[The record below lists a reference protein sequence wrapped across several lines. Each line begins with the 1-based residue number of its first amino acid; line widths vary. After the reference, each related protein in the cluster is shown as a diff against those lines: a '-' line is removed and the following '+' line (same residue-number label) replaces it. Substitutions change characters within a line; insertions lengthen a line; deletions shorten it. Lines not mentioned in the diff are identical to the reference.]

1 MHLLDVDIWMWV
13 QAIAPKTATPA
24 FRQMIWKLFQQP
36 GQWAALVGTSY
47 IPPPI
52 GDTLRSSIRRSYEWG
67 VHTASTVPVGEL
79 ALWLAESAGIT
90 TERAQWIEHF
100 AACVALGEAHNGPA
114 PASKPKKDA
123 GEQRRIK
130 RFPKPLQTSRLDY
143 ELKEF
148 TARARAEAAAAV
160 NAAEP
165 PPAETS
171 EDRPPPAPYELD
183 DRMDTA
189 EDPVAQDP
197 EAAGVVLTDE
207 QLADV
212 MSWGQ
217 TEGVPRF
224 YIFGED
230 SASAYVL
237 RHQTSTVLEFRA
249 RDRRGF
255 GGSDGEFEGQSMS
268 ISDWGAYM
276 RIRMYKYQRE
286 HSRVK

>member
-24 FRQMIWKLFQQP
+24 FRWMIWKLFQQP

-52 GDTLRSSIRRSYEWG
+52 GDTLRSSIRRPYEWG
-67 VHTASTVPVGEL
+67 AHTASTVPVGEL

-90 TERAQWIEHF
+90 TEHAQWIEHF
-100 AACVALGEAHNGPA
+100 AARVASGEAHNGPA
-114 PASKPKKDA
+114 RASKPKKDA

-130 RFPKPLQTSRLDY
+130 RFPKRLQTSHLDY

-148 TARARAEAAAAV
+148 TPRARAEAAAAV

-165 PPAETS
+165 PPTETS
-171 EDRPPPAPYELD
+171 ENRLPPAPYELD
-183 DRMDTA
+183 DWMDTA

-207 QLADV
+207 QLAEELY
-212 MSWGQ
+212 SPQ
-217 TEGVPRF
+217 TGP
-224 YIFGED
+224 
-230 SASAYVL
+230 
-237 RHQTSTVLEFRA
+237 
-249 RDRRGF
+249 
-255 GGSDGEFEGQSMS
+255 
-268 ISDWGAYM
+268 
-276 RIRMYKYQRE
+276 
-286 HSRVK
+286 